1 VPSAVTSS
9 PMAEDVVDAACALIS
24 AVSSGG
30 GDARVLGGI
39 AVALRCPSA
48 RRPGPFA
55 RDYSDIDLVTSKR
68 SSAVL
73 SEVLTAQGYLPE
85 ERFNALHGHSRMM
98 FAHPGGV
105 HVDVFVEEFNMCH
118 RLVLGPRLGVH
129 ETTVSL
135 SDLMLTKL
143 QVAELNAKDVTDA
156 AALLLDHDLR
166 ADERGINVPY
176 ITELLR
182 ADWGWWRTVTHN
194 LRALPGHLDRQA
206 VGGDPQRIAGAA
218 EALLAEI
225 DAAPKTRRW
234 KLRAKAGDRIAWRE
248 DPEESH

>member
-1 VPSAVTSS
+1 
-9 PMAEDVVDAACALIS
+9 MAEGVVDAARGLIS
-24 AVSSGG
+24 ATSGGG

-48 RRPGPFA
+48 QRPGPFA
-55 RDYSDIDLVTSKR
+55 RDYSDIDLVTSRR

-73 SEVLTAQGYLPE
+73 SEVLEAQGYLPE
-85 ERFNALHGHSRMM
+85 ERFNALHGHTRMM
-98 FAHPGGV
+98 FARPGGT

-118 RLVLGPRLGVH
+118 QLALGPRLGVH
-129 ETTVSL
+129 DTTISL
-135 SDLMLTKL
+135 SDLVLTKL

-156 AALLLDHDLR
+156 AALLLDHELR
-166 ADERGINVPY
+166 DDERGINVPY

-182 ADWGWWRTVTHN
+182 ADWGWWRTVTYN
-194 LRALPGHLDRQA
+194 LRALPGHLEHEA
-206 VGGDPQRIAGAA
+206 AGDDAQRIADAA

-225 DAAPKTRRW
+225 EAAPKTRRW